1 MSKHTADFDNRG
13 FVIQL
18 WKLFRIHHGAREE
31 KVENS
36 EFFFY
41 KPVMENL
48 DWYAGKVIIRF
59 WIFIPWTY
67 FIKSFF
73 DEENRFFIFD
83 GKIPGMKLFDSVF
96 IFKWYM
102 RKPQKI
108 KKSLKSK
115 RFHINTGL
123 HKYLTRGLVL
133 FGLKQSSG
141 KMSIFNNFVL
151 ENLFIH

>member
-18 WKLFRIHHGAREE
+18 SKLFRIDHGAKEE

-67 FIKSFF
+67 FIKSIF
-73 DEENRFFIFD
+73 DDENRFFIFD

-108 KKSLKSK
+108 KKAWKASA
-115 RFHINTGL
+115 
-123 HKYLTRGLVL
+123 
-133 FGLKQSSG
+133 
-141 KMSIFNNFVL
+141 SI
-151 ENLFIH
+151 